1 VVVQQATAAATPAG
15 EHKMRIDLPAS
26 MVHSTGGVSAG
37 WDYIEFP
44 TDRTYTYKGYCC
56 PGPFIEYVLTGQL
69 TVQSDAPMTIFRA
82 DGTNESIPVGQEVT
96 LLTGEAFLTEN
107 ESEIVATNHG
117 DVLAQLLGW
126 VLVND
131 ARFNGHG
138 VGGFPLSLGV
148 DTEIRMAVNPGPG
161 QVVITRYDTLAQ
173 IPDPAPNS
181 YQFVLQAYQEQNGG
195 LKVKSS
201 LVEMP
206 GTPGAGNSNAGYYV
220 LDFFMSPPGTP
231 SPTAG
236 TPGS

>member
-1 VVVQQATAAATPAG
+1 
-15 EHKMRIDLPAS
+15 
-26 MVHSTGGVSAG
+26 
-37 WDYIEFP
+37 
-44 TDRTYTYKGYCC
+44 
-56 PGPFIEYVLTGQL
+56 
-69 TVQSDAPMTIFRA
+69 
-82 DGTNESIPVGQEVT
+82 VT
-96 LLTGEAFLTEN
+96 LLTGDAFLTEN